1 MLIRKNIQKKNWK
14 KGKKMI
20 ENLRNKYEQRKNEL
34 ENKKRLLMKEYENF
48 PEKRDKLNLELASF
62 DYQIQENS
70 ELKDIQE
77 NNLNVE
83 NGKLNTENFKFED
96 WMNKIIEKNVIDN
109 FFDFPKALKLNKM
122 EFKEKNV
129 KNLDSFTV
137 LDLRNKW
144 TEFELKIFRKDDDG
158 SYLIKKEDI
167 FPENEKETNEN
178 ENNEKNEGFKLNI
191 KEGEINEEEIN
202 ISTKKL
208 TKSDLDEID

>member
-14 KGKKMI
+14 KGKKII

-48 PEKRDKLNLELASF
+48 PEKRDKLTLELASF

-122 EFKEKNV
+122 EFKEKNI

-167 FPENEKETNEN
+167 FQKM
-178 ENNEKNEGFKLNI
+178 
-191 KEGEINEEEIN
+191 
-202 ISTKKL
+202 KK
-208 TKSDLDEID
+208 KVIIII